1 MPRILLSLLAIGLL
15 AALTV
20 WGSETLY
27 DRRPQAQRLPPRE
40 LGPVPVVTRS
50 LAAGPVR
57 VEVEGFGTL
66 SAPRRVD
73 LAPELGGRVAARL
86 EPWTLGRFV
95 EAGTVLVELDGGLI
109 EKELRAAEAA
119 LQEARDALA
128 TACEERRAATVAEPL
143 AEEALELARR
153 EEARL
158 ARLSDS
164 AVASASQRDSAARA
178 RTQAATALE
187 EARSRVRLA
196 EAGRAQAESAV
207 VSAEAALELVR
218 ERLARTVIRAPF
230 DGHLTAEGPRVGDYL
245 ALGMP
250 FGRLVDLS
258 ALRVVVQVSEEEFAD
273 LELGQAVRV
282 EPTARPELSLAAVV
296 VGLGAEADPTLRS
309 LPVEVELP
317 QRGGTASRDGD
328 AWGGLRPGQFV
339 RVAVT
344 TANVAGGLVL
354 GRDELAWRDG
364 RPTAFV
370 VSGEGDGARVEART
384 LALGPR
390 VDGGYLVERGL
401 AVGDQLILAP
411 IGRLRGGE
419 ACRVRTD

>member
-1 MPRILLSLLAIGLL
+1 MPRLLLSLLAIGLL

-109 EKELRAAEAA
+109 EKELRAGEAA

-128 TACEERRAATVAEPL
+128 TAREERRAATVAEPL

-207 VSAEAALELVR
+207 ASAEAALELVR

-282 EPTARPELSLAAVV
+282 EPTARPELSGAGGGGGRAA
-296 VGLGAEADPTLRS
+296 GADPTLRS

>member
-1 MPRILLSLLAIGLL
+1 MPRLLLSLLAIGLL

-109 EKELRAAEAA
+109 EKELRAGEAA

-128 TACEERRAATVAEPL
+128 TAREERRAATVAEPL

-207 VSAEAALELVR
+207 ASAEAALELVR

-296 VGLGAEADPTLRS
+296 VGLGTEAAPTLRS

>member
-1 MPRILLSLLAIGLL
+1 MPRLLLSLLAIGLL

-109 EKELRAAEAA
+109 EKELRAGEAA

-128 TACEERRAATVAEPL
+128 TAREERRAATVAEPL

-207 VSAEAALELVR
+207 ASAEAALELVR

-296 VGLGAEADPTLRS
+296 VGHRPAGDPTQRTQ
-309 LPVEVELP
+309 PGEVELP

>member
-1 MPRILLSLLAIGLL
+1 MPRTLLSLLAIGLL
-15 AALTV
+15 AALTL
-20 WGSETLY
+20 WGGEALY
-27 DRRPQAQRLPPRE
+27 DRRPRAQRLPPRE
-40 LGPVPVVTRS
+40 LGPVPVATRS

-66 SAPRRVD
+66 SALRRVD

-95 EAGTVLVELDGGLI
+95 EAGTVLVGLDGGLI
-109 EKELRAAEAA
+109 EKELLAGEAA

-128 TACEERRAATVAEPL
+128 TAREERRAAIAAEPL
-143 AEEALELARR
+143 VEESLELARR

-187 EARSRVRLA
+187 AARSRVRLA

-207 VSAEAALELVR
+207 ASAEAALELVR

-250 FGRLVDLS
+250 FGRMVDLS

-282 EPTARPELSLAAVV
+282 EPTSRPELSLAAVV

-317 QRGGTASRDGD
+317 QRSGTASRDGD
-328 AWGGLRPGQFV
+328 AWSGLRPGQFV

-364 RPTAFV
+364 LPTAFV
-370 VSGEGDGARVEART
+370 VSDEGDGARVEARP
-384 LALGPR
+384 LVLGPR

-401 AVGDQLILAP
+401 SVGDELILAP

>member
-1 MPRILLSLLAIGLL
+1 MPRTLLSLLAIGLL
-15 AALTV
+15 AALTL
-20 WGSETLY
+20 WGGEALY
-27 DRRPQAQRLPPRE
+27 DRRPRAQRLPPRE
-40 LGPVPVVTRS
+40 LGPVPVATRS

-66 SAPRRVD
+66 SALRRVD

-109 EKELRAAEAA
+109 EKELLAGEAA

-128 TACEERRAATVAEPL
+128 TAREERRAAIAAEPL
-143 AEEALELARR
+143 VEESLELARR

-187 EARSRVRLA
+187 AARSRVRLA

-207 VSAEAALELVR
+207 ASAEAALELVR

-250 FGRLVDLS
+250 FGRMVDLS

-282 EPTARPELSLAAVV
+282 EPTSRPELSLAAVV

-309 LPVEVELP
+309 LPVEVVETGADPRWVDWGFCLQAEQEARP
-317 QRGGTASRDGD
+317 RFRHAQGRVHCVGAGHPGVNRRGGAGAGESSR
-328 AWGGLRPGQFV
+328 
-339 RVAVT
+339 
-344 TANVAGGLVL
+344 
-354 GRDELAWRDG
+354 
-364 RPTAFV
+364 
-370 VSGEGDGARVEART
+370 
-384 LALGPR
+384 
-390 VDGGYLVERGL
+390 ERK
-401 AVGDQLILAP
+401 
-411 IGRLRGGE
+411 
-419 ACRVRTD
+419 